1 MSKKEVIKF
10 ENKKLVIS
18 FSGGRTSAYMTWWLL
33 NIWED
38 RHNWEM
44 LIVFANTGL
53 EAEGTLFFIDECA
66 AEWNIPIIW
75 VEGVYKDATGKPFS
89 KKGWTVKH
97 RIVTYET
104 ASRKGEPF
112 EELISLLGIPS
123 TEVPFCSF
131 QLKKKAI
138 ESFVKEI
145 GWKNYYI
152 AIGVRIDEPLR
163 INEKR
168 GKKRIMYPLAELNPT
183 TKRQVSEWWGK
194 QSFDLPIHP
203 DEGNCVNCWKK
214 DFPRLARN
222 YARIPESFS
231 WWERMEKEY
240 GNFNPRGIELNPP
253 FNFYRGN
260 HSTLD
265 IKKLA
270 EMTQAELRQLTM
282 FDKLDGCAESCEPF

>member
-1 MSKKEVIKF
+1 MEKKR
-10 ENKKLVIS
+10 LVIS

-33 NIWED
+33 NEWKG
-38 RHNWEM
+38 RHNWEI
-44 LIVFANTGL
+44 LIIFANTGL

-66 AEWNIPIIW
+66 AEWNISIVW
-75 VEGVYKDATGKPFS
+75 VEAKYKDENGVAYS
-89 KKGWTVKH
+89 EKGWSVKH
-97 RIVTYET
+97 RVVTYET

-123 TEVPFCSF
+123 TEAPFCSF

-138 ESFVKEI
+138 ESYVKEI
-145 GWKNYYI
+145 GWKKYYI
-152 AIGVRIDEPLR
+152 AIGVRVDEPLR
-163 INEKR
+163 INENR

-194 QSFDLPIHP
+194 QSFDLTIHP
-203 DEGNCVNCWKK
+203 DEGNCINCWKK

-222 YARIPESFS
+222 YARIPESFN
-231 WWERMEKEY
+231 WWKRMENQY
-240 GNFNPRGIELNPP
+240 GDFNPRSIELNPP

-265 IKKLA
+265 IKKLS